1 MKIFEYMN
9 RKTAYTAQELADLMG
24 ETLKD
29 VEADLDVQSKKGT
42 IDSQEARG
50 YIFYFKNET

>member
-1 MKIFEYMN
+1 MN